1 MAQPISSILK
11 LRGIKLGTV
20 LNIAYIVEGKKR
32 GRKGKEILCFE
43 CTGL

>member
-20 LNIAYIVEGKKR
+20 LNIAYIVEGKK
-32 GRKGKEILCFE
+32 KGKERKGNTVF
-43 CTGL
+43 